1 MLDEHGKSIEPDND
15 KPKPEQPKEQSIR
28 EMTLILTMKI
38 IDGVYHSVGIKKEST
53 AMENEMAALF
63 MLEKAKD
70 IVKAV
75 HTPIIHKALQ
85 QQYGIMNFARKIMEK
100 G

>member
-15 KPKPEQPKEQSIR
+15 KPKPEQP
-28 EMTLILTMKI
+28 
-38 IDGVYHSVGIKKEST
+38 
-53 AMENEMAALF
+53 
-63 MLEKAKD
+63 KD

-85 QQYGIMNFARKIMEK
+85 QQYGIMNFARKIMGK